1 MKYVVEPYV
10 SVNGFAFG
18 DSQSQV
24 KKSNGAPF
32 TSTKDNIQGIVTET
46 REGCEL
52 VYEEKKLAYVTMNK
66 HVQPVVRGVEIY
78 SEGSIEKLKKIDP
91 DHLVGPK
98 YIIFRGLGVCIG
110 GMSTKKI
117 PEGKIVSAFSKDKV
131 DFFEFFVTDY

>member
-10 SVNGFAFG
+10 SVNNFIFG

-24 KKSNGAPF
+24 KKINGAPF

-78 SEGSIEKLKKIDP
+78 AEGSIEKLKELDP
-91 DHLVGPK
+91 DHMVGPQ
-98 YIIFRGLGVCIG
+98 YIIFRGLGICIG